1 MGAVVAKGPAADQS
15 APGDTSLFG
24 RRLARLEQVV
34 ILLRGL
40 RRDYT
45 QAQIAQIQKK
55 AEIYTANMK
64 VSHGERQG
72 IASAETAQDTTE
84 VLQLK
89 GEIEVLEDERR
100 FLEFCVTWTDD
111 G

>member
-1 MGAVVAKGPAADQS
+1 MGSSSTKISEIADEQIN
-15 APGDTSLFG
+15 LFA
-24 RRLARLEQVV
+24 RRMARLEQVN

-45 QAQIAQIQKK
+45 QALIAERQQK
-55 AEIYTANMK
+55 ADQYNANMH

-72 IASAETAQDTTE
+72 IASAATVQIATD

-89 GEIEVLEDERR
+89 GEIDVLEDERR
-100 FLEFCVTWTDD
+100 FLEFCVTWDA
-111 G
+111 GE